1 MDTVPAKDA
10 TSTAPDASS
19 DTRRRILDAAFH
31 CLVARGYA
39 SLSVRDIAKDAGV
52 NHALISYYFGGKDR
66 LVIAVLDDANRQLL
80 ERQQQLYLAPVG
92 FAEKWAQARRFYE
105 HDLASGFVRVQAELW
120 AASLSNAALR
130 KQFLPR
136 IQAWKQ
142 LVLDGV
148 REALQAYRVD
158 LPPAFS
164 AEAIATLLSEF
175 WLGMEFSQ
183 LIGASGETARHDATL
198 DAIETLLRMLDARI
212 APSVA
217 PASATASA
225 SASATASASESAKSK
240 GRGKPATRSH
250 A

>member
-1 MDTVPAKDA
+1 MTPHAFLAKEV
-10 TSTAPDASS
+10 APD
-19 DTRRRILDAAFH
+19 TRQRILDAAFN
-31 CLVARGYA
+31 CLVVQGYA

-66 LVIAVLDDANRQLL
+66 LVIAVLDQANRRLLDRQRQLHDT
-80 ERQQQLYLAPVG
+80 PVG
-92 FAEKWAQARRFYE
+92 FAEKWAIARRFYE
-105 HDLASGFVRVQAELW
+105 SDLASGFVRVQAELW
-120 AASLSNAALR
+120 AASLSNVELR
-130 KQFLPR
+130 EQFLPR

-148 REALQAYRVD
+148 REALQAYQVD

-198 DAIETLLRMLDARI
+198 DAIEALLRMLDARI
-212 APSVA
+212 APVSGKLR
-217 PASATASA
+217 PARQARTA
-225 SASATASASESAKSK
+225 
-240 GRGKPATRSH
+240 RTRSN

>member
-1 MDTVPAKDA
+1 MVLISSGG
-10 TSTAPDASS
+10 TSTQDVST
-19 DTRRRILDAAFH
+19 DTRKRILEAAFQS
-31 CLVARGYA
+31 LAARGYT
-39 SLSVRDIAKDAGV
+39 SLNVRDIAKDAGV

-66 LVIAVLDDANRQLL
+66 LVIAVLDEANRQLL
-80 ERQQQLYLAPVG
+80 ERQQQLYGTPGG
-92 FAEKWAQARRFYE
+92 FADKWARARRFYE
-105 HDLASGFVRVQAELW
+105 SDLASGFVRVQAELW
-120 AASLSNAALR
+120 AASLSNAELR
-130 KQFLPR
+130 QQFLPR

-183 LIGASGETARHDATL
+183 LIRASGETARHDATL
-198 DAIETLLRMLDARI
+198 DAIEALLRMLDARI
-212 APSVA
+212 APVSGQPR
-217 PASATASA
+217 PARRARTA
-225 SASATASASESAKSK
+225 
-240 GRGKPATRSH
+240 RTRSN

>member
-1 MDTVPAKDA
+1 MNTLATKDA
-10 TSTAPDASS
+10 ASTAPEANT
-19 DTRRRILDAAFH
+19 DTRRRILEAASN

-39 SLSVRDIAKDAGV
+39 SLNVRDIAKDAGV

-66 LVIAVLDDANRQLL
+66 LVIAVLDDANIQLL
-80 ERQQQLYLAPVG
+80 ERQQQLYGAPGG
-92 FAEKWAQARRFYE
+92 FADKWARARRFYE
-105 HDLASGFVRVQAELW
+105 SDLASGFVRVQAELW
-120 AASLSNAALR
+120 AASLSNADLR
-130 KQFLPR
+130 EQFLPR

-148 REALQAYRVD
+148 REAMQTYQVD

-198 DAIETLLRMLDARI
+198 DAIEALLRTLDTRVRARSPRTK
-212 APSVA
+212 APHR
-217 PASATASA
+217 PNPRR
-225 SASATASASESAKSK
+225 SK
-240 GRGKPATRSH
+240 L
-250 A
+250 

>member
-1 MDTVPAKDA
+1 MHEVPIAPHALLEKDA
-10 TSTAPDASS
+10 APD
-19 DTRRRILDAAFH
+19 TRQRILDAAFN
-31 CLVARGYA
+31 CLVVRGYA

-66 LVIAVLDDANRQLL
+66 LVIAVLDEANRRLL
-80 ERQQQLYLAPVG
+80 HRQQQLHDTPVG
-92 FAEKWAQARRFYE
+92 FAEKWAIARRFYDS
-105 HDLASGFVRVQAELW
+105 DLASGFVRVQAELW
-120 AASLSNAALR
+120 AASLSNVELR
-130 KQFLPR
+130 EQFLPR

-148 REALQAYRVD
+148 REALQAYQVD

-198 DAIETLLRMLDARI
+198 DAIEALLRMLDARI
-212 APSVA
+212 APVSGQPR
-217 PASATASA
+217 PA
-225 SASATASASESAKSK
+225 
-240 GRGKPATRSH
+240 R
-250 A
+250 